1 MKMSLNSISVKSPKL
16 SHSALV
22 SSADSLHN
30 DDASPGAGADAPG
43 HLSPVVVSEALSIAA
58 ISALLDPEL
67 PAI

>member
-1 MKMSLNSISVKSPKL
+1 MSLNSISVKSPKL
-16 SHSALV
+16 SHSA
-22 SSADSLHN
+22 DSPHN